1 MQHGG
6 TYVNKRDFFKGQ
18 ASQLAWVGPDN
29 LFQGNEWRCQ
39 MIKTSLVSAK
49 QGAAGNGGCKG
60 DWRVGPDS
68 RPIME
73 MSNDKTSLLLANKD
87 AAGEGGCKG
96 MQNVC
101 YTSPRNIVF
110 KQSFILSAKFF
121 NKWH

>member
-6 TYVNKRDFFKGQ
+6 TYVNKRDFPKGQ
-18 ASQLAWVGPDN
+18 ASQLARVGPDN
-29 LFQGNEWRCQ
+29 LFQGHEWRCQ
-39 MIKTSLVSAK
+39 MIKASLLSAK
-49 QGAAGNGGCKG
+49 QGAAGNVGSKG
-60 DWRVGPDS
+60 DWWVGPDS

-101 YTSPRNIVF
+101 YTSPRDIVF
-110 KQSFILSAKFF
+110 
-121 NKWH
+121 

>member
-1 MQHGG
+1 M
-6 TYVNKRDFFKGQ
+6 
-18 ASQLAWVGPDN
+18 
-29 LFQGNEWRCQ
+29 
-39 MIKTSLVSAK
+39 
-49 QGAAGNGGCKG
+49 
-60 DWRVGPDS
+60 GPDS

-110 KQSFILSAKFF
+110 
-121 NKWH
+121 

>member
-87 AAGEGGCKG
+87 VAGKGG
-96 MQNVC
+96 
-101 YTSPRNIVF
+101 
-110 KQSFILSAKFF
+110 L
-121 NKWH
+121 